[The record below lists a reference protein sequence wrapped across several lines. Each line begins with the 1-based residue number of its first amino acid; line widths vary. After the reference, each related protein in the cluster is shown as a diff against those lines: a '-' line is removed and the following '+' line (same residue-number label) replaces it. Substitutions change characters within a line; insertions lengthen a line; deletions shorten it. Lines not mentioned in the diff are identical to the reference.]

1 MFLKRVTGSLI
12 AAGLLLA
19 TACSGQNAPLPSA
32 GAASM
37 PSAGAVALAS
47 TLQPADSTSILKK
60 LTKTVQIGST
70 VDPKNGDQGPHSLQM
85 ATLSS
90 GKVMKGDLMICDFS
104 DSSGTAG
111 NGTSVELLS
120 SKPGSKPT
128 TFVQSST
135 IQGCDG
141 AAIMSAGNDAVYV
154 TGLTSKSDCWFDEN
168 GKAQKCHTNPPKD
181 PLAGGYAPQPPGSS
195 GFYSPFFNVVG
206 DVGAGGVDL
215 YSLGIYGQGT
225 FYQGVSGFPV
235 TKVSGWNTLGP
246 SGLAYNYKNGT
257 LFVVDGA
264 CNSVVAI
271 DSMPNLLIA
280 NEITVNKTCTKF
292 TCKDKKA
299 TCGKLVKTGS
309 PLDKPYAEAI
319 LPNGNIVV
327 ANTGSNELVEMTPTG
342 TVLDTKVID
351 TSTTAGI
358 FGLWAAGKN
367 DNDTVLYYT
376 DSNSNTVQ
384 ELEQ

>member
-1 MFLKRVTGSLI
+1 MVLKRFTGSLV

-19 TACSGQNAPLPSA
+19 TACSGQNATLPSA
-32 GAASM
+32 GGASM
-37 PSAGAVALAS
+37 PSAGAVALAD

-85 ATLSS
+85 ATLSA
-90 GKVMKGDLMICDFS
+90 GKIKKGDLLICDFS
-104 DSSGTAG
+104 DKSGTAG
-111 NGTSVELLS
+111 NGESVELLS
-120 SKPGSKPT
+120 STAGSKPS

-135 IQGCDG
+135 VQGCDG
-141 AAIMSAGNDAVYV
+141 AAIMSSGDNTVYV
-154 TGLTSKSDCWFDEN
+154 TGLTSKNDCEFDDN
-168 GKAQKCHTNPPKD
+168 GNAKKCYTNPPKD
-181 PLAGGYAPQPPGSS
+181 PLASGYAAQPPGSK
-195 GFYSPFFNVVG
+195 GFYSPYFNVVG

-215 YSLGIYGQGT
+215 FSLGIYGMNKL
-225 FYQGVSGFPV
+225 YQGVSGFPV
-235 TKVSGWNTLGP
+235 TKVSGWSTLGP
-246 SGLAYNYKNGT
+246 SGLAYNNKNGT

-264 CNSVVAI
+264 CNAVVAI
-271 DSMPNLLIA
+271 DNMPNLLVQ

-299 TCGKLVKTGS
+299 TCGKLVKAGS
-309 PLDKPYAEAI
+309 PLDKPEAEAI

-342 TVLDTKVID
+342 TVLDTKVVD
-351 TSTTAGI
+351 TSKTAGI
-358 FGLWAAGKN
+358 FGLWASGSN
-367 DNDTVLYYT
+367 DNNTVLYYT